1 MALKT
6 SRAYVWESRGAVG
19 NQHEGSSLKSS
30 QVKCEGDTLTNFR
43 ACAGGAGS
51 IETFS
56 RDRRAGGRGERCL
69 FCLFLFLPPI
79 WSDTSRCH
87 FQHSPLILLMLFT
100 PPWHFP
106 EDMSQLTSLQS
117 GSCPR
122 HTWWVASVNISTQ
135 QCVCNTLGWASKP
148 AMSEAPPAYPSTHN
162 GMARPHSHCTTG
174 PHRTPSI

>member
-1 MALKT
+1 MYILAHIYR
-6 SRAYVWESRGAVG
+6 SP
-19 NQHEGSSLKSS
+19 
-30 QVKCEGDTLTNFR
+30 CMDTLTY
-43 ACAGGAGS
+43 A
-51 IETFS
+51 EKY
-56 RDRRAGGRGERCL
+56 
-69 FCLFLFLPPI
+69 
-79 WSDTSRCH
+79 TSSNTHMPLSSMQVQTNRKTAPVHRHTYTQTCVH
-87 FQHSPLILLMLFT
+87 TQTCTQHSPLILLMLFT

-135 QCVCNTLGWASKP
+135 QCVCNTLGGASKP

-162 GMARPHSHCTTG
+162 SMARPHSHCTTG